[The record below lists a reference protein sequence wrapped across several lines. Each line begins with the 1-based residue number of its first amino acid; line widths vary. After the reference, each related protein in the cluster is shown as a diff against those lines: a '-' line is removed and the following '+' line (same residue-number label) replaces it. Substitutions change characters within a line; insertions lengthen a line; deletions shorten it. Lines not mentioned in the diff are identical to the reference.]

1 MEQAAIEARID
12 ALPRAASVF
21 GIGGGSA
28 CDAAKLYAAR
38 TGARLVLVPTIL
50 SADAA
55 FTKSAGVRVGHRVR
69 YVGEVFP
76 DHLLV
81 DFDLLRQ
88 APPRLNRAGAG
99 DILSI
104 SAAAWDWQLASYL
117 RAEDFDGKIAREARK
132 LLDRLVAGAAAI
144 RDGAEEGFRLLAEL
158 YVDEVALCGR
168 TGNSRP
174 KEGSEHAFAYCLESL
189 THGRYLHGELVAL
202 AVLVATLAQEQPVTP
217 LLATC
222 RALGIEYRA
231 DRVGV
236 TRADVEKTLMSLPAY
251 LAEETQLLFGVF
263 HHRAMTRDLALELID
278 GLEHFGILAE

>member
-104 SAAAWDWQLASYL
+104 STAAWEKRGSSRSHKVEQQ
-117 RAEDFDGKIAREARK
+117 ARP
-132 LLDRLVAGAAAI
+132 I
-144 RDGAEEGFRLLAEL
+144 
-158 YVDEVALCGR
+158 
-168 TGNSRP
+168 
-174 KEGSEHAFAYCLESL
+174 
-189 THGRYLHGELVAL
+189 
-202 AVLVATLAQEQPVTP
+202 
-217 LLATC
+217 
-222 RALGIEYRA
+222 
-231 DRVGV
+231 
-236 TRADVEKTLMSLPAY
+236 
-251 LAEETQLLFGVF
+251 
-263 HHRAMTRDLALELID
+263 
-278 GLEHFGILAE
+278 